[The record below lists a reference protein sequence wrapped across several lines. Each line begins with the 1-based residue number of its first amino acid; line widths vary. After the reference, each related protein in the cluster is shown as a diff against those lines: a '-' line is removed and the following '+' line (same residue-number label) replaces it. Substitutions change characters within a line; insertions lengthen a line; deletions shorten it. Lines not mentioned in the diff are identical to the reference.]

1 MIGEYK
7 IASYLRRYNRF
18 ARNNYC
24 MARRSIGIIAQFLLN
39 DQTLDVCSTLPED
52 DLTYDNTQTE
62 DFLKRYNQTGDGH
75 RKEI

>member
-24 MARRSIGIIAQFLLN
+24 MARRSIGSIAQFLLN
-39 DQTLDVCSTLPED
+39 DQTLDVYSTLPED
-52 DLTYDNTQTE
+52 DDNTQNE
-62 DFLKRYNQTGDGH
+62 DFLKRYDQTGDGH